1 MNIQEMREQGYTWE
15 QIAAALDAELQ
26 IAKTREAEEEEAKYE
41 AEKKAQKEANIAEAR
56 KNLCDAMILYC
67 EALEITEASEL
78 RDEMETAL
86 KEYEPIFLTAIEGIR
101 SGKSTATTAA
111 TSFMNPNTIRK
122 LLFY

>member
-26 IAKTREAEEEEAKYE
+26 IAKTREAEEEEARYE
-41 AEKKAQKEANIAEAR
+41 AEKQAQKEANIAEAR

-67 EALEITEASEL
+67 EAMEITEAVEL
-78 RDEMETAL
+78 RDELETML
-86 KEYEPIFLTAIEGIR
+86 KDYEPIFLATVEGIR
-101 SGKSTATTAA
+101 SGKPHTA
-111 TSFMNPNTIRK
+111 TSFMDPNTLRK